1 MPAVRRGQAVARR
14 AFTSPGRPRPACKGA
29 RLWDV
34 GVRERTVA
42 YGRRISADHH
52 ARRRSDEEAPG
63 AGRPCSA
70 GVFGRVAA
78 RPAGGSRQG
87 ATRRG
92 PCRTRR
98 CCRPSAP
105 GTGSCPPSRRCARA
119 RSPPVPER
127 QREAACRITRGRLG
141 HLPVVPPARDGV
153 RRTRARAGER
163 LRLGC
168 VACRELYE
176 RGTLGRA
183 RPDAWRRAAI
193 LVRGGLG
200 LSVMRLRRWLQGA
213 LLSPRRGQTGS
224 TVRGSWSR
232 VVGCQPT
239 ESAGGSRR
247 DASSTTSSNARTH
260 IPTRAT
266 RSNAQVERLSAF
278 ASARVGLRSAR
289 GELKIPVSGVRS
301 PPWPLG
307 LSPPKIMS

>member
-1 MPAVRRGQAVARR
+1 MQA
-14 AFTSPGRPRPACKGA
+14 GRVRPAC
-29 RLWDV
+29 
-34 GVRERTVA
+34 
-42 YGRRISADHH
+42 
-52 ARRRSDEEAPG
+52 
-63 AGRPCSA
+63 SA
-70 GVFGRVAA
+70 GW
-78 RPAGGSRQG
+78 RPDPRE
-87 ATRRG
+87 
-92 PCRTRR
+92 
-98 CCRPSAP
+98 
-105 GTGSCPPSRRCARA
+105 ARA
-119 RSPPVPER
+119 RVPHAGVR
-127 QREAACRITRGRLG
+127 VGRVDAAAPAPRGPDRVRRRDGARVRARLRYRSG
-141 HLPVVPPARDGV
+141 NVRPPAGSRAAASGTCPSCRPPATGFV
-153 RRTRARAGER
+153 ELARAGER

-168 VACRELYE
+168 VPCRELYG